1 MATTTTD
8 RDGETLCIR
17 GELDF
22 DSVAELW
29 NATESLFAAAPP
41 SRIDLS
47 GISRAN
53 SAGVALLVE
62 WFGQA
67 QRQGQALVF
76 VNVPE
81 QMRAIIAIAD
91 LDTVLP
97 LA

>member
-1 MATTTTD
+1 MATATTH

-29 NATESLFAAAPP
+29 SATESLFAAASP
-41 SRIDLS
+41 SKIDLG

-62 WFGQA
+62 WFG
-67 QRQGQALVF
+67 RTRLQGQTLVF

-91 LDTVLP
+91 LDQMLP

>member
-1 MATTTTD
+1 MATATTD
-8 RDGETLCIR
+8 RDGETLRIR

-62 WFGQA
+62 WLGRTR
-67 QRQGQALVF
+67 RQGQELIF
-76 VNVPE
+76 VNVPA
-81 QMRAIIAIAD
+81 QMRAIITIAD